1 MVASSGTKFGVPS
14 RFGLWQT
21 RGSGQ
26 SINRVGFMSH
36 KSLLLS
42 VDRWVARSL
51 PGHALQDLYTRGMRR
66 IAEHTPF
73 QGQGFVRTLYGFD
86 IATDRRDAIKWY
98 LHYFSVWEPQISEA
112 WARILPKGG
121 TVIDI
126 GGNIGYHAL
135 LAAKLV
141 GPTGRVLTFE
151 PSQRIFEQLES
162 NIRLNGFKNVEPI
175 RSAVSDRSGTAEFHM
190 MPDNEQGLGSL
201 IPQKGAIRTEVV
213 NLITFEEIAAM
224 VEMGRVD
231 LVKIDV
237 EGAEALLVAGMASYD
252 FSPHCVIFIEV
263 SPSETA
269 TELLAPLL
277 EKGFHARRI
286 ENEYRTRFYQSPG
299 RVRFS
304 PLAPGSGSL
313 QDVVL
318 CRDPSRFDQIADRQ

>member
-1 MVASSGTKFGVPS
+1 
-14 RFGLWQT
+14 
-21 RGSGQ
+21 
-26 SINRVGFMSH
+26 MSH
-36 KSLLLS
+36 PSPLLRL
-42 VDRWVARSL
+42 DRWLARSL
-51 PGHALQDLYTRGMRR
+51 PGHTLKDLYTRGMRR

-73 QGQGFVRTLYGFD
+73 RGRGVVRTLYGFD

-121 TVIDI
+121 TVLDI

-141 GPTGRVLTFE
+141 GPTGRVITFE
-151 PSQRIFEQLES
+151 PSRRIFEQLES
-162 NIRLNGFKNVEPI
+162 NIALNGFTNVEPVC
-175 RSAVSDRSGTAEFHM
+175 SAVSDHGGTAEFHL

-201 IPQKGAIRTEVV
+201 FPHEGAVRTEIV
-213 NLITFEEIAAM
+213 NLVTFEDIAAM
-224 VEMGRVD
+224 VDIRTVD

-237 EGAEALLVAGMASYD
+237 EGAEALLVSGMAGYD
-252 FSPHCVIFIEV
+252 FGPHCVIFIEV

-286 ENEYRTRFYQSPG
+286 ENEYRTRFYQSSG
-299 RVRFS
+299 NVRFS
-304 PLAPGSGSL
+304 PLAAGSGSL

-318 CRDPSRFDQIADRQ
+318 CQDPSRFDQIADPQ

>member
-1 MVASSGTKFGVPS
+1 
-14 RFGLWQT
+14 
-21 RGSGQ
+21 
-26 SINRVGFMSH
+26 MSH
-36 KSLLLS
+36 PSFLLS
-42 VDRWVARSL
+42 LDRWLARSL
-51 PGHALQDLYTRGMRR
+51 PGHTLKDVYTRGMRR
-66 IAEHTPF
+66 VAEHTPF
-73 QGQGFVRTLYGFD
+73 TGQGAVRTLYGFN

-121 TVIDI
+121 TVLDI

-141 GPTGRVLTFE
+141 GPTGRVITFE
-151 PSQRIFEQLES
+151 PSKRIFEQLES
-162 NIRLNGFKNVEPI
+162 NIALNGFTNVEPI
-175 RSAVSDRSGTAEFHM
+175 RAAVSDHGGTAEFHL

-201 IPQKGAIRTEVV
+201 FPHEGAVRTEIV
-213 NLITFEEIAAM
+213 NLVTFEDIAAM
-224 VEMGRVD
+224 VDMRTVD

-237 EGAEALLVAGMASYD
+237 EGAEALLVSGMAGYD
-252 FSPHCVIFIEV
+252 FGPHCVIFIEV

-277 EKGFHARRI
+277 AKGFHARRI
-286 ENEYRTRFYQSPG
+286 ENEYRTRFYQSSG
-299 RVRFS
+299 KVRFS

-318 CRDPSRFDQIADRQ
+318 CKDPSRFDQIADQ